1 MGRSMRYPRRAGT
14 GYAKAC
20 SGTPFVGI
28 PMQSEQED
36 NLQMLVQGGSE
47 IWISH
52 PLFQERRLYD
62 AIDWMFGN
70 YDRYKENAI
79 ALRDSLPA
87 ARGAE
92 RAVDLIINL

>member
-1 MGRSMRYPRRAGT
+1 MSY
-14 GYAKAC
+14 
-20 SGTPFVGI
+20 
-28 PMQSEQED
+28 
-36 NLQMLVQGGSE
+36 
-47 IWISH
+47 

-92 RAVDLIINL
+92 RAADLIINL